1 MRVTVPSNNFS
12 ETLEKDSPE
21 ELNILL
27 PPEEFKG
34 IEVDQ
39 LAESPSKIFRQ
50 SSGFCF
56 NKLQVPGTSENGQ
69 TDNRS
74 TAFGSNMN
82 TYEQSESKSFGLRPS
97 NQVFNDDF
105 EEV

>member
-39 LAESPSKIFRQ
+39 LAESPSKIFR
-50 SSGFCF
+50 
-56 NKLQVPGTSENGQ
+56 
-69 TDNRS
+69 
-74 TAFGSNMN
+74 
-82 TYEQSESKSFGLRPS
+82 
-97 NQVFNDDF
+97 
-105 EEV
+105 